1 MQAIEHLFGRDT
13 RTIPS
18 ELRTELWQEFFL
30 YSHSRGQD
38 VMRFLAVL
46 YAMMILVVDVINV
59 VNLNP
64 TARLGAFIAHS
75 VMIIFLLGSLWTGKR
90 FVPKHAAG
98 MNTRHVVFVYVH
110 SLVILALANSLLYL
124 ISMQHLNPVAIY
136 IAIVL
141 IWSIGLVCNP
151 TFGWIQLAVN
161 FGAGM
166 TIIARTGNIE
176 IYHPQTW
183 LVCSMSTIAAGI
195 STHLNFATF
204 KREFLQRKEIESE
217 RTRIATLN
225 EEIAVAYEEA
235 ESLNTNLVQTL
246 HALEE
251 EQRRS
256 EELLLNVLPAPIA
269 ERLKSG
275 ETLIADLH
283 HEATILFADI
293 VGFTKLSAETSAVEI
308 VQMLNWVF
316 SIFDRLTEVYGLEKI
331 KTIADAYMVVGGVPE
346 ERTDHAEAVVALGLA
361 MLGEVERFAQESGI
375 KLAVRIGVHT
385 GAVVAGVIGQKKF
398 VYDLWGDTVNTASR
412 MESHGEAGKVHI
424 SEAVFVALQHS
435 DSLRFNL
442 EERGEIDIK
451 GKGAMRTWFV
461 MR

>member
-1 MQAIEHLFGRDT
+1 MQAIERLFGRDT
-13 RTIPS
+13 RTIPP

-30 YSHSRGQD
+30 YSHLRGQD
-38 VMRFLAVL
+38 VMRYLAVL
-46 YAMMILVVDVINV
+46 YAIMILLVDVINI
-59 VNLNP
+59 VNLSP
-64 TARLGAFIAHS
+64 TVRLGAFVAHS
-75 VMIIFLLGSLWTGKR
+75 VMIVFLLGSLWTGKR
-90 FVPKHAAG
+90 FVPTHAAG
-98 MNTRHVVFVYVH
+98 MGTRHAVFIYIH

-124 ISMQHLNPVAIY
+124 IAVQHLNPATVY

-151 TFGWIQLAVN
+151 MFSWIQLAIN
-161 FGAGM
+161 FGVGM
-166 TIIARTGNIE
+166 TIITQTGNVE
-176 IYHPQTW
+176 IYHPQTL
-183 LVCSMSTIAAGI
+183 LVCTMSTIAAGI
-195 STHLNFATF
+195 STHLNFATY
-204 KREFLQRKEIESE
+204 KREFLQRKQIEQE
-217 RTRIATLN
+217 QIRVATLN

-316 SIFDRLTEVYGLEKI
+316 SIFDRLTEEYGLEKI
-331 KTIADAYMVVGGVPE
+331 KTIGDAYMVVGGVPE
-346 ERTDHAEAVVALGLA
+346 ERPGHAEAVVALGLA
-361 MLGEVERFAQESGI
+361 MLREVESFAKESGI
-375 KLAVRIGVHT
+375 MLAVRIGVHT

-424 SEAVFVALQHS
+424 SEAVFTALQRSHS
-435 DSLRFNL
+435 PDYKL
-442 EERGEIDIK
+442 EERGETDIK
-451 GKGAMRTWFV
+451 GKGVMRTWFV
-461 MR
+461 VR